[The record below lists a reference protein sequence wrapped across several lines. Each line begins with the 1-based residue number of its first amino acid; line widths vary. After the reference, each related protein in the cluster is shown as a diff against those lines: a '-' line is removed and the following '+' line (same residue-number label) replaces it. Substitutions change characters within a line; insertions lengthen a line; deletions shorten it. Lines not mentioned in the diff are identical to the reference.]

1 MGNRS
6 YRVEELTARGG
17 LYFENIQQGFSDCRF
32 RIRKLNQE
40 KAVEY
45 LRILWKRNGEEDSFV
60 DFYYGNLQEEERRR
74 VRAEITEEEAA
85 YLDQIDIPD
94 APVFLRLDE
103 KLLEICAKLN
113 DKEALFSTFYFTRY
127 PCTLWGNYNQEYVE
141 FCPKKRKLGAVLFD
155 MDGLMYDTERV
166 VKRSWDEAGERM
178 GCGRLGDHIFHTLG
192 MNLKRRREYFRSV
205 YGQEFPFEEFTEIYR
220 AISHRILETEGIPVK
235 KGLYE
240 LLDYLDQKGILC
252 AVATS
257 SSSRHAF
264 GNLEKTGLRSR
275 FRTVI
280 SGDEV
285 TKSKPD
291 PEIYEKAMAALGVE
305 GGETLVLEDSRNG
318 LCSALAAGALPIMI
332 PDLLRD
338 LPDVE
343 PFLEGKLQDLE
354 AVIEY
359 LDENFG

>member
-1 MGNRS
+1 MANRY
-6 YRVEELTARGG
+6 YRTEELTARGG
-17 LYFENIQQGFSDCRF
+17 LHFEKIQQGFLDCHF
-32 RIRKLNQE
+32 RIRKLNRD

-45 LRILWKRNGEEDSFV
+45 LKILWKRNGKEDSFV
-60 DFYYGNLQEEERRR
+60 DFYYGSLQEEERRR
-74 VRAEITEEEAA
+74 VRAELTEEEAV
-85 YLDQIDIPD
+85 YLDQIDSKD
-94 APVFLRLDE
+94 VPVFLQLDE

-113 DKEALFSTFYFTRY
+113 DREALFSTFYFTRY
-127 PCTLWGNYNQEYVE
+127 PCTLWGNYGQEYVE
-141 FCPKKRKLGAVLFD
+141 FYPKKRRLRAVLFD

-178 GCGRLGDHIFHTLG
+178 GYGKLGDHIFHTLG
-192 MNLKRRREYFRSV
+192 MNLKRRGEYFRSV

-220 AISHRILETEGIPVK
+220 SISQRILKAEGIPVK

-240 LLDYLDQKGILC
+240 LLDDLAQKGILC

-257 SSSRHAF
+257 SSSPHAL
-264 GNLEKTGLRSR
+264 GNLEQTGLRSR
-275 FRTVI
+275 FQTVI

-305 GGETLVLEDSRNG
+305 GGETIVLEDSRNG

-354 AVIEY
+354 AVIGY